1 MRDTNNKGFTITEL
15 MITVAIIG
23 ILAAIVIPMHTNHIR
38 RARRSDAKVA
48 LENVRAMAEQFRS
61 EHGTWPAN
69 PQDMVSFGWPSDAGN
84 AIAYEPGDYRISYD
98 DAHAS
103 GFIATADPRVGT
115 KQFNMDDQANG
126 WLAIDAEGNKT
137 SGGAVDRWK

>member
-1 MRDTNNKGFTITEL
+1 
-15 MITVAIIG
+15 
-23 ILAAIVIPMHTNHIR
+23 
-38 RARRSDAKVA
+38 
-48 LENVRAMAEQFRS
+48 MAEQFRS
-61 EHGTWPAN
+61 ENGTWPAN
-69 PQDMVSFGWPSDAGN
+69 PQDMVSFGWPSNAGN

-115 KQFNMDDQANG
+115 RQFNTDDQANG